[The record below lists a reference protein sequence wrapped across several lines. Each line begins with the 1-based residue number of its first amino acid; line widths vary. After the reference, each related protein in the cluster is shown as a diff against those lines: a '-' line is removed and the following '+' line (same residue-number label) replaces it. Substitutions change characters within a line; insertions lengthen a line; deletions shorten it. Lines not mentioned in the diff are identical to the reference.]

1 MSAGRVPTTGATRLN
16 VSVKGVYRL
25 TGCFVLG
32 FVAAWRTSAGSRM
45 VTMHLGRSP
54 GAISGGSIIVK
65 ASDLMGR
72 MRRSES
78 VSAGSALFVDSG
90 EGVI

>member
-1 MSAGRVPTTGATRLN
+1 
-16 VSVKGVYRL
+16 
-25 TGCFVLG
+25 
-32 FVAAWRTSAGSRM
+32 M

-54 GAISGGSIIVK
+54 GALSGGSVIVK
-65 ASDLMGR
+65 ASDLVGR